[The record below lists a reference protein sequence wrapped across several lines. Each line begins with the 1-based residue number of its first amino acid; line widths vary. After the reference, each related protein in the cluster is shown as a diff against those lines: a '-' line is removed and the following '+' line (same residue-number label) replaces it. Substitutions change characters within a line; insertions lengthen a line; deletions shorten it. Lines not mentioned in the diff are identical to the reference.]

1 MLLTLCVG
9 VLNTGGMDWLAI
21 ATLTRYATATAIPVF
36 RSLLKQEEKDTHKF
50 KHVYFILNFQ
60 NLNVLLLFGEY
71 GAGKNTISTSS

>member
-36 RSLLKQEEKDTHKF
+36 RSLLKQEEKD
-50 KHVYFILNFQ
+50 HVQPGLDT
-60 NLNVLLLFGEY
+60 
-71 GAGKNTISTSS
+71 KNSVIRVSENDLSQDFDNNNDA